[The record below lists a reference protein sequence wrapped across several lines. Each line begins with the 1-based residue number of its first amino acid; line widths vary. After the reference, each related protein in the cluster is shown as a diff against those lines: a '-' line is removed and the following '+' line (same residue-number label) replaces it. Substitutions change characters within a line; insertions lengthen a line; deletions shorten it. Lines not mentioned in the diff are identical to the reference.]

1 MSFQWSLIA
10 GFLYVEIGLVSL
22 LLLPLISAQR
32 WQKIF
37 KSRFLRG
44 LGQQVHIYF
53 YVVLVLLV
61 LCLLDAI
68 REMNKYSENEGS
80 KSQNQHQHLEQ
91 ELRNHMVLFRAQRN
105 FYITGFSLF
114 LVFVIRRL
122 MTLLNSISSLTA
134 TSEANLRQ
142 AESASRVAQEFLSK
156 QDSQNGDK
164 EKTELE
170 EKIEKKDE
178 ELCNAKKDLSKA
190 LRETEAMKSQ
200 AEAVAREYDRLMEE
214 HANLQKQL
222 AMMERDGKSDK
233 KDD

>member
-1 MSFQWSLIA
+1 
-10 GFLYVEIGLVSL
+10 
-22 LLLPLISAQR
+22 
-32 WQKIF
+32 
-37 KSRFLRG
+37 
-44 LGQQVHIYF
+44 
-53 YVVLVLLV
+53 
-61 LCLLDAI
+61 
-68 REMNKYSENEGS
+68 MNKYSENEGS
-80 KSQNQHQHLEQ
+80 KSQNQHQHLDQ

-222 AMMERDGKSDK
+222 AM
-233 KDD
+233 

>member
-1 MSFQWSLIA
+1 M
-10 GFLYVEIGLVSL
+10 
-22 LLLPLISAQR
+22 LP
-32 WQKIF
+32 
-37 KSRFLRG
+37 
-44 LGQQVHIYF
+44 
-53 YVVLVLLV
+53 
-61 LCLLDAI
+61 DAI

-190 LRETEAMKSQ
+190 LSETEAMKSQ

-222 AMMERDGKSDK
+222 ALMERDGKSDK
-233 KDD
+233 KDDWKQLFETNLIVWLNSNWEAKILKLPLVIANLNTNKTLHILTVLY